1 MIVLDASIVGPW
13 TAQRAGCIFH
23 GDSDVAIGWERDGE
37 IVGGLIFTNYMPAK
51 SIWLH
56 VALEG
61 GANRQLAA
69 IAVDYPFMQLGV
81 QQLITCADSGNANAM
96 RLNRR
101 FGFSEFGRVNN
112 AAPDG
117 DLVFFSMNREGYQ
130 AVVKKYGY
138 PDGRR

>member
-1 MIVLDASIVGPW
+1 MIVLDASLVGPW

-23 GDSDVAIGWERDGE
+23 SDSDVAIGWERDGSL
-37 IVGGLIFTNYMPAK
+37 VGGLIYTNYMPAK

-56 VALEG
+56 VALE
-61 GANRQLAA
+61 APACRQFAA
-69 IAVDYPFMQLGV
+69 LAVDYPFMQLGV
-81 QQLITCADSGNANAM
+81 QHLITCADSGNADAM
-96 RLNRR
+96 RINRK
-101 FGFSEFGRVNN
+101 FGFVEFGRVNN

-117 DLVFFSMNREGYQ
+117 DLVFFNMNREGYA

>member
-13 TAQRAGCIFH
+13 TAQRAGIVF
-23 GDSDVAIGWERDGE
+23 DVNSAVAIGWERNGE
-37 IVGGLIFTNYMPAK
+37 IVGGLVYTSYVPGR

-56 VALEG
+56 VALD
-61 GANRQLAA
+61 APACRQFCAV
-69 IAVDYPFMQLGV
+69 AVDYPFRQLGV
-81 QQLITCADSGNANAM
+81 QQLITCADSENANAM

-138 PDGRR
+138 PDGR

>member
-1 MIVLDASIVGPW
+1 MIVLDASLVGPW
-13 TAQRAGCIFH
+13 TAQRAGFIYH
-23 GDSDVAIGWERDGE
+23 PDSDVAIGWERDGQL
-37 IVGGLIFTNYMPAK
+37 VGGLVYTNYMPTK

-61 GANRQLAA
+61 PANRQFAA
-69 IAVDYPFMQLGV
+69 VAVDYPFVQLGV
-81 QQLITCADSGNANAM
+81 QQLITCADSGNRDAM
-96 RLNRR
+96 RINKR
-101 FGFSEFGRVNN
+101 FGFQEFGRVNN

-117 DLVFFSMNREGYQ
+117 DLVFFNMNREGYH